1 MRDNTNIPITFI
13 YNKKKVHSNSSLI
26 LFFEDP
32 IKIEFKP
39 EMLPVFE
46 RGFIL
51 AIPHLRG
58 SRHLNEE
65 WTQKGSNL
73 RKLTMITDYIDS
85 ASVRSIINF
94 KFMNFFRVSL
104 F

>member
-13 YNKKKVHSNSSLI
+13 YNKKKVHSNSCLI

-32 IKIEFKP
+32 IK
-39 EMLPVFE
+39 
-46 RGFIL
+46 
-51 AIPHLRG
+51 IPHLRG

-85 ASVRSIINF
+85 ASVRSIIILNF
-94 KFMNFFRVSL
+94 IKFVNFFWFSL